1 MLEKK
6 LEGVG
11 FGAGNRIAQDR
22 SETVGK
28 QGGLRPGG
36 VGGVLIA
43 QGCLDQ
49 KISRVAMPSGDG
61 LEAGPALPRLRPWV
75 AAQHLIIS
83 HFERS
88 DLILAAR

>member
-1 MLEKK
+1 MLLAQCLKKK

-11 FGAGNRIAQDR
+11 FGAGNKIAHNR

-28 QGGLRPGG
+28 QGGVRPGG

-49 KISRVAMPSGDG
+49 KISRVAMLSGDG
-61 LEAGPALPRLRPWV
+61 LETGPALPV
-75 AAQHLIIS
+75 
-83 HFERS
+83 
-88 DLILAAR
+88 